1 MTSRDFTEYS
11 LVYGN
16 RPFEPT
22 LEHFRRR
29 RIGEKL
35 APEFLQVAPHVL
47 DVGIGREA
55 VSRHL
60 PFPVSS
66 LTLVEPMSWAL
77 DRDEEKYGAGDGTEV
92 RFCGVFDDFV
102 KAVAPT
108 TKFDLVIFSGLLH
121 EMTLSESE
129 RAISSSA
136 DLLSK
141 HGLVVA
147 VVPNRNSLHRVLGVH
162 MGIQESL
169 DTMTEAEVRINQQTG
184 YSVSSLNQSFETRGF
199 RTHFSETFFLKL
211 SSHAQMEKFI
221 ASGSLSQQAL
231 ETLYLLSEVLPEHG
245 AEVLGIYKPISG

>member
-1 MTSRDFTEYS
+1 MTIRDFTEYRS
-11 LVYGN
+11 VYEN
-16 RPFEPT
+16 LPFEPT

-35 APEFLQVAPHVL
+35 AVEFSKVAPHVL
-47 DVGIGREA
+47 DVGVGRDA
-55 VSRHL
+55 VGRSL
-60 PFPVSS
+60 PFPISS

-77 DRDEEKYGAGDGTEV
+77 DRDEEKYGPGADV

-102 KAVAPT
+102 KTVAPT
-108 TKFDLVIFSGLLH
+108 TKFDLIIFAGLLH

-141 HGLVVA
+141 DGLVVA
-147 VVPNRNSLHRVLGVH
+147 VVPNRNSIHRVLGVH

-169 DTMTEAEVRINQQTG
+169 DTKTEAEARINQQTG
-184 YSVSSLNQSFETRGF
+184 YSVSSLNQSFESKGF

-221 ASGSLSQQAL
+221 AGGSLTEQGL
-231 ETLYLLSEVLPEHG
+231 ESLYDLSEVLPEHG
-245 AEVLGIYKPISG
+245 AEVLGIYKPLS